1 MAEELGE
8 KTEQPTP
15 KRLADARQKG
25 QIAKSAD
32 LSSAFLLTSVL
43 VMLVALGGGLLETSA
58 SMLRTTLGG
67 AILDRS
73 IDPADI
79 NTLLLCVIRIMW
91 PSLAVAFVIAYIVHF
106 VQVGWLLSAKTLEP
120 KFKQFHVVKGLGK
133 MVSRR
138 NWVKGVINV
147 GKVSLVSAVVVLFIR
162 ANLVEIAA
170 LPLLHVTAAVSVL
183 GRLMLELAL
192 WALLLLILL
201 GVLDYLY
208 QRWQHT
214 EDHKMTKQ
222 EVKDERKNMDGDPA
236 MKRRHLDFGRAILN
250 QQMRKSV
257 PSADVVVTN
266 PTHFAVALK
275 YEHGSWN
282 APRVVAKGAD
292 FMAMQIRYIAA
303 ANGVPIIE
311 RPPLAR
317 ALYYQ
322 CEIGQEIPSD
332 LYEAVA
338 ELLAY
343 VYRLDGRVAS

>member
-1 MAEELGE
+1 MAEDMGE
-8 KTEQPTP
+8 KTERPTP
-15 KRLADARQKG
+15 KRLAEAREKG
-25 QIAKSAD
+25 QIPKSAD
-32 LSSAFLLTSVL
+32 LSSAMLLTSAT
-43 VMLVALGGGLLETSA
+43 VMLLALGAGFFEQTA
-58 SMLRTTLGG
+58 SMLRRTLGG
-67 AILDRS
+67 DLLA
-73 IDPADI
+73 PAGPESV
-79 NTLLLCVIRIMW
+79 NALLLSVVRVAW
-91 PSLAVAFVIAYIVHF
+91 PALAVAFLIAYVVHF
-106 VQVGWLLSAKTLEP
+106 LQVGWLFSGKTLKP
-120 KFKQFHVVKGLGK
+120 KFKQFDVVKGLGK

-138 NWVKGVINV
+138 NWVKGIINV
-147 GKVSLVSAVVVLFIR
+147 GKVSLVGGVVALFIR
-162 ANLVEIAA
+162 ANITKIAA
-170 LPLLHVTAAVSVL
+170 LPSLNLTAAVSVL
-183 GRLMLELAL
+183 GTLMLQLAL
-192 WALLLLILL
+192 LALLLLILL
-201 GVLDYLY
+201 GVADYLY

-236 MKRRHLDFGRAILN
+236 MKRRQLDFGRTILN

-257 PSADVVVTN
+257 PGADVVVTN

-322 CEIGQEIPSD
+322 CEVGQEIPSD

-343 VYRLDGRVAS
+343 VYRLDGRLAS

>member
-1 MAEELGE
+1 MAEDMGE
-8 KTEQPTP
+8 RTEQPTP
-15 KRLADARQKG
+15 KRLAEAREKG
-25 QIAKSAD
+25 QIPKSAD
-32 LSSAFLLTSVL
+32 LSSALLLTSAM
-43 VMLVALGGGLLETSA
+43 VMLIAMGAGFFEQSASLLKRSLGGDLLSPA
-58 SMLRTTLGG
+58 
-67 AILDRS
+67 
-73 IDPADI
+73 DPASV
-79 NTLLLCVIRIMW
+79 NSLLLTTIRIAW
-91 PSLAVAFVIAYIVHF
+91 PALAVAFLIAYVVNF
-106 VQVGWLLSAKTLEP
+106 LQVGWLLSSKTLKP
-120 KFKQFHVVKGLGK
+120 KFKQFDIVKGLGK

-138 NWVKGVINV
+138 NWVKGLINV
-147 GKVSLVSAVVVLFIR
+147 GKVSLVGGVVALFVR
-162 ANLVEIAA
+162 ANLPKIAA
-170 LPLLHVTAAVSVL
+170 LPTLHITASIGVVGS
-183 GRLMLELAL
+183 LMLQLAL

-201 GVLDYLY
+201 GVADYLY

-236 MKRRHLDFGRAILN
+236 MKRRQLDFGRTILS

-257 PSADVVVTN
+257 PGADVVVTN

-322 CEIGQEIPSD
+322 CEVGQEIPAD

-343 VYRLDGRVAS
+343 VYRLDGRLAS

>member
-1 MAEELGE
+1 MAEDLGE
-8 KTEQPTP
+8 KTEQPTA

-32 LSSAFLLTSVL
+32 LSSAMLLTSVL
-43 VMLVALGGGLLETSA
+43 VMLVALGAGFLESA
-58 SMLRTTLGG
+58 GTLMRRTLGG
-67 AILDRS
+67 EMLG
-73 IDPADI
+73 PAGPAQI
-79 NTLLLCVIRIMW
+79 NELLLTLIRIAW
-91 PSLAVAFVIAYIVHF
+91 PALAVAFLIAYVVHF
-106 VQVGWLLSAKTLEP
+106 VQVGWLLSAKPLQP
-120 KFKQFHVVKGLGK
+120 KFKQFHIVKGLGK

-138 NWVKGVINV
+138 NWVKGLINV
-147 GKVSLVSAVVVLFIR
+147 GKLALVGGVAVLFVR
-162 ANLVEIAA
+162 ANLHEIAA
-170 LPLLHVTAAVSVL
+170 LPVLHLTGAIAVF
-183 GRLMLELAL
+183 GGLMIELAL

-236 MKRRHLDFGRAILN
+236 MKRRQLDFGRAILN

>member
-1 MAEELGE
+1 MAEDLGE
-8 KTEQPTP
+8 KTEQPTA

-25 QIAKSAD
+25 QIPKSAD
-32 LSSAFLLTSVL
+32 LSSAMLLISIL
-43 VMLVALGGGLLETSA
+43 VMLVALGAGFLESA
-58 SMLRTTLGG
+58 SALLRRTLGG
-67 AILDRS
+67 ELLVAAG
-73 IDPADI
+73 PAQI
-79 NTLLLCVIRIMW
+79 NELLLTLIRIAW
-91 PSLAVAFVIAYIVHF
+91 PALAVAFLIAYVVNF
-106 VQVGWLLSAKTLEP
+106 VQVGWLLSAKPLQP
-120 KFKQFHVVKGLGK
+120 KFKQFHIVKGLGK

-138 NWVKGVINV
+138 NWVKGLINV
-147 GKVSLVSAVVVLFIR
+147 GKLALVGGVAVLFVR
-162 ANLVEIAA
+162 ANLNEIAA
-170 LPLLHVTAAVSVL
+170 LPLLHLTGAIAVL
-183 GRLMLELAL
+183 GSLMIELAL

-201 GVLDYLY
+201 GVADYLY

-236 MKRRHLDFGRAILN
+236 MKRRQLDFGRAILN

-257 PSADVVVTN
+257 PSADVIVTN

-292 FMAMQIRYIAA
+292 FMAMQIRYIGA

-322 CEIGQEIPSD
+322 CEVGQEIPSD

-343 VYRLDGRVAS
+343 VYRLDGRAAS